1 MTETQAD
8 IPEWLR
14 LFEGLSC
21 YTANLAGYL
30 HREFPR
36 TDEHF
41 ARSVRLAVR
50 TDLPDGEL
58 SFSHHATPL
67 DELPDG
73 SRLRYRTAGDAESA
87 AAELAAEAGRHGRV
101 LVVTDSARLPWSP
114 VFGQGP
120 SAPHWLLVTGGA
132 GEGRWQVYDAFA
144 GLLPAGEQRPYA
156 GTVTTA
162 ELLAMMTLP
171 AGWSPAQ
178 HRRNTLAFGF
188 PVPEPEPASG
198 TASEPGPSALQW
210 LAREP
215 GPGRRPGPGPGPTAP
230 LPGDWLTD
238 SVSALP
244 FLAGLL
250 TRQEADAGRH
260 LEDLWAATQ
269 HHVFR
274 YRRPALRGDASAE
287 ELHRCEEAVGAWE
300 ALPKAVR
307 FAVDSAR
314 RGRPRASLI
323 HSTFERLLDIESRR
337 AALPV

>member
-1 MTETQAD
+1 MTD
-8 IPEWLR
+8 VPEWLR

-30 HREFPR
+30 HGEFPR
-36 TDEHF
+36 TGEHF

-50 TDLPDGEL
+50 TDLPGGEL

-73 SRLRYRTAGDAESA
+73 TRLRYRTGADEESTR
-87 AAELAAEAGRHGRV
+87 AELAAEAGRHGRV

-114 VFGQGP
+114 VFGEGP
-120 SAPHWLLVTGGA
+120 AAPHWLLVAGA
-132 GEGRWQVYDAFA
+132 GADRWQAYDAFA
-144 GLLPAGEQRPYA
+144 GLLPAGEQRPYS
-156 GTVTTA
+156 GTVTTDQ
-162 ELLAMMTLP
+162 LLTMMTLP
-171 AGWSPAQ
+171 AGWSAAQ
-178 HRRNTLAFGF
+178 ARRNVLAFGF
-188 PVPEPEPASG
+188 PVPEPEPSG
-198 TASEPGPSALQW
+198 RQW

-215 GPGRRPGPGPGPTAP
+215 APEPGPDAESGGTAP

-238 SVSALP
+238 GVSALP
-244 FLAGLL
+244 FLSGLL
-250 TRQEADAGRH
+250 AAQEADAARH
-260 LEDLWAATQ
+260 LEDLWATAQ

-274 YRRPALRGDASAE
+274 YRHSALRTGARTQDVQ
-287 ELHRCEEAVGAWE
+287 RCEEAVAVWE

-337 AALPV
+337 ASLPV